1 MKQTV
6 QRLAVLAALGALA
19 MAGCTSPEDSGG
31 DRAGSSRPTG
41 ADSDAPAQR
50 GESADPEQASGTDS
64 EQTSGTDP
72 AGTHIARTAGL
83 RITVADVEEA
93 SATVRSTA
101 SGAGGYVSSEET
113 RVADEDES
121 TTEGSWAEIVVT
133 VPVAD
138 LEPTMATLSRV
149 GTVTQRTSDATDL
162 SQQYTDTRAR
172 VSSMKK
178 SIARLR
184 ALIDEAEDLEQ
195 VVDLENELATRE
207 ADLESKVSQQKS
219 LEKRTTTAPITV
231 RLATAD
237 TSGDTDTGAETG
249 FLAGLQQGWSGFTG
263 ALTLALTALGAVT
276 PFVLTSVVVLGPT
289 LWWLRRRAARTHA
302 G

>member
-1 MKQTV
+1 MKQTM
-6 QRLAVLAALGALA
+6 QRLAALAALGTLALA
-19 MAGCTSPEDSGG
+19 GCAAQEDSGG
-31 DRAGSSRPTG
+31 DRVSSSRPTS
-41 ADSDAPAQR
+41 AESAESTQK
-50 GESADPEQASGTDS
+50 GESADS
-64 EQTSGTDP
+64 EPASGTDP

-83 RITVADVEEA
+83 RITVTDVERA

-101 SGAGGYVSSEET
+101 SGADGYVSSEET
-113 RVADEDES
+113 RVADEDEA
-121 TTEGSWAEIVVT
+121 TTGRSWAEIVVT
-133 VPVAD
+133 VPVDD
-138 LEPTMATLSRV
+138 LEPTMTKLSRV

-162 SQQYTDTRAR
+162 SKEYTDTRAR

-184 ALIDEAEDLEQ
+184 TLIDEAEDLDQ

-231 RLATAD
+231 HLA
-237 TSGDTDTGAETG
+237 STGAAGEDTEKNAQTG
-249 FLAGLQQGWSGFTG
+249 FLAGLQQGWSGFTS
-263 ALTLALTALGAVT
+263 ALTLALTVLGAVT
-276 PFVLTSVVVLGPT
+276 PFVLTSVVVLGPIA
-289 LWWLRRRAARTHA
+289 WWLRRRQRTSRPQA